1 MAYNNGR
8 LRLQDRA
15 SRNDAKVRGAGK
27 QGTLAG
33 AMLYC
38 VIIAVAPPTAG
49 SPIRMRHPAAAY
61 YVSPSR
67 TKAQSAG
74 AYGNSFV

>member
-1 MAYNNGR
+1 MADSGCR
-8 LRLQDRA
+8 TEHPVMMQKSVERE
-15 SRNDAKVRGAGK
+15 K
-27 QGTLAG
+27 GTLAG
-33 AMLYC
+33 AMLYG

-61 YVSPSR
+61 YGSPSR
-67 TKAQSAG
+67 TTAQSAG